1 MGLEGFADAVVAFV
15 REHRVLAPAIVFLL
29 AFGESLAF
37 VSLILPFWGLLV
49 ALGALFGA
57 TGSLDFWL
65 IVAAASAGAA
75 LGDWLSYWLGLHYHE
90 QIARMWPLSR
100 YPDLLP
106 KGHAFFDRWGAWA
119 IVIGRFSGPLRAS
132 IPIVAGIVEMPRLT
146 FQIANWSSALL
157 WAFVLLTFGDALGQ
171 TWKVI
176 WQKFGLG

>member
-1 MGLEGFADAVVAFV
+1 MGLEGFGDAVIAFV
-15 REHRVLAPAIVFLL
+15 REHRVLAPAIVFGL

-49 ALGALFGA
+49 ALGALVGA
-57 TGSLDFWL
+57 TGSFDFWL
-65 IVAAASAGAA
+65 VLAAASAGAA
-75 LGDWLSYWLGLHYHE
+75 LGDWLSYWLGYHYHE
-90 QIARMWPLSR
+90 QIARMWPLSK

-106 KGHAFFDRWGAWA
+106 KGHAFFEKWGAWA

-132 IPIVAGIVEMPRLT
+132 VPIVAGIVEMPRLT

-157 WAFVLLTFGDALGQ
+157 WAFVLLAFGDALGQ

-176 WQKFGLG
+176 WQKLSLG